1 MINPVFLRTFCTL
14 VETKHFTKTAE
25 QLFITQSAVSQ
36 HLRKLEDLL
45 GEPLIQKTERG
56 FVLTPTGEQTYQ
68 EAKTIVATLQGFK
81 EKVTTDSEHV
91 GVVKIMSPGSIGLRL
106 YPQLL
111 VLQTQ
116 FPELIIHYQFA
127 PNSSII
133 KALQQGG
140 IDIGL
145 VTEHVNSSLLNFEEV
160 AQEPLQLVL
169 PSPIDNLSLDSLKQL
184 GFINHPDG
192 HHHANQLLKANFAEF
207 THIQDIKENGFSNQI
222 GLILTPVSIGLGF
235 TVLPQSAVASFAE
248 PEKIHIHELTKPS
261 MEPVFLVMQNK
272 KRTAK
277 RLLFVHNKIKTLL
290 QD

>member
-36 HLRKLEDLL
+36 HLKKLEDLL
-45 GEPLIQKTERG
+45 DEPLIQKTEKG

-68 EAKTIVATLQGFK
+68 EAKQIVATLQGFK

-111 VLQTQ
+111 ALQIQ

-133 KALQQGG
+133 KALQQGD

-145 VTEHVNSSLLNFEEV
+145 VTEHANSSLLNFEEI

-169 PSPIDNLSLDSLKQL
+169 PAEVENATFDTLKQL

-207 THIQDIKENGFSNQI
+207 THIKDIKESGFSNQI
-222 GLILTPVSIGLGF
+222 GLILTPVSLGLGF

-248 PEKIHIHELTKPS
+248 PEKIHIHELGQPS
-261 MEPVFLVMQNK
+261 MEPVYLVTQNI
-272 KRTAK
+272 KRIAK
-277 RLLFVHNKIKTLL
+277 RLLFMHNKIKALL
-290 QD
+290 QN

>member
-36 HLRKLEDLL
+36 HLKKLEDLL
-45 GEPLIQKTERG
+45 GEPLIQKTEKG

-68 EAKTIVATLQGFK
+68 EAKQIVATLQGFK

-111 VLQTQ
+111 ALQIQ

-133 KALQQGG
+133 KALQQGD

-145 VTEHVNSSLLNFEEV
+145 VTENANSSLLNFEEI

-169 PSPIDNLSLDSLKQL
+169 PAEVKNATFDTLKQL

-207 THIQDIKENGFSNQI
+207 THIKDIKESGFSNQI
-222 GLILTPVSIGLGF
+222 GLILTPVSLGLGF

-248 PEKIHIHELTKPS
+248 PEKIHIHELEQPS
-261 MEPVFLVMQNK
+261 MEPVYLVTQNI
-272 KRTAK
+272 KRIAK
-277 RLLFVHNKIKTLL
+277 RLLFMHNKIKALL
-290 QD
+290 QN

>member
-36 HLRKLEDLL
+36 HLRKLENLL
-45 GEPLIQKTERG
+45 DEPLIQKTEKG

-68 EAKTIVATLQGFK
+68 EAKKVVASLQAFK

-91 GVVKIMSPGSIGLRL
+91 GVVKVMSPGSIGLRL

-111 VLQTQ
+111 ALQTQ

-127 PNSSII
+127 PNNSIV
-133 KALQQGG
+133 KALQQGD

-145 VTEHVNSSLLNFEEV
+145 VTEHANSSLMNFEEV

-169 PSPIDNLSLDSLKQL
+169 PSPIENLSLESLRQL

-207 THIQDIKENGFSNQI
+207 THIKDIKENGFSNQI

-261 MEPVFLVMQNK
+261 MEPIYLVMQNK
-272 KRTAK
+272 KHTAK

-290 QD
+290 KN

>member
-1 MINPVFLRTFCTL
+1 MMNPIFLRTFCTL

-36 HLRKLEDLL
+36 HLKKLEDLL

-68 EAKTIVATLQGFK
+68 AAKKVVASLQAFK

-91 GVVKIMSPGSIGLRL
+91 GMVKVMSPGSIGLRL

-111 VLQTQ
+111 ALQTQ

-133 KALQQGG
+133 KALQQGD

-145 VTEHVNSSLLNFEEV
+145 VTEHANSSLLNFEEV

-169 PSPIDNLSLDSLKQL
+169 PTKFKNATFDTLKQL

-192 HHHANQLLKANFAEF
+192 HHHANQLLKADFAEF
-207 THIQDIKENGFSNQI
+207 THIKDIKESGFSNQI

-235 TVLPQSAVASFAE
+235 TVLPQSAVSSFAE
-248 PEKIHIHELTKPS
+248 PEKIHIHELTKPI
-261 MEPVFLVMQNK
+261 MESVFLVMQNK
-272 KRTAK
+272 KHTAK
-277 RLLFVHNKIKTLL
+277 RLLFVHKKIKTLL

>member
-36 HLRKLEDLL
+36 HLKKLEDLL
-45 GEPLIQKTERG
+45 GEPLIQKTEKG

-68 EAKTIVATLQGFK
+68 EAKQIVATLQGFK

-91 GVVKIMSPGSIGLRL
+91 GVVKVMSPGSIGLRL

-111 VLQTQ
+111 ALQIQ

-133 KALQQGG
+133 KALQQGD

-145 VTEHVNSSLLNFEEV
+145 VTEHANSSLLNFEEI

-169 PSPIDNLSLDSLKQL
+169 PAEVENATFDTLKQL

-207 THIQDIKENGFSNQI
+207 THIKDIKESGFSNQI
-222 GLILTPVSIGLGF
+222 GLILTPVSLGLGF

-248 PEKIHIHELTKPS
+248 PEKIHTHELGQPS
-261 MEPVFLVMQNK
+261 MEPVYLVTQNI
-272 KRTAK
+272 KRIAK
-277 RLLFVHNKIKTLL
+277 RLLFMHNKIKALL
-290 QD
+290 QN

>member
-1 MINPVFLRTFCTL
+1 MINPIFLRTFCTL

-36 HLRKLEDLL
+36 HLKKLEDLL
-45 GEPLIQKTERG
+45 GEPLIQKTEKG
-56 FVLTPTGEQTYQ
+56 FALTPTGEQTYQ
-68 EAKTIVATLQGFK
+68 EAKKIVATLQGFK

-91 GVVKIMSPGSIGLRL
+91 GVVKVMSPGSIGLRL

-111 VLQTQ
+111 ALQTQ

-133 KALQQGG
+133 KALQQSD

-145 VTEHVNSSLLNFEEV
+145 VTEHANSSLLNFEEV
-160 AQEPLQLVL
+160 AHEPLLLVL

-192 HHHANQLLKANFAEF
+192 HHHANQLLKANFTEF
-207 THIQDIKENGFSNQI
+207 THIKDIKESGFSNQI
-222 GLILTPVSIGLGF
+222 GLILTPVSLGLGF

-248 PEKIHIHELTKPS
+248 PEKIHIHELEQPS
-261 MEPVFLVMQNK
+261 MEPVCLVTQNK

-277 RLLFVHNKIKTLL
+277 RLLFVHNKIKALL
-290 QD
+290 QN

>member
-25 QLFITQSAVSQ
+25 QLSITQSAVSQ

-45 GEPLIQKTERG
+45 GEALIQKTEKG

-91 GVVKIMSPGSIGLRL
+91 GVVKVMSPGSIGLRL

-111 VLQTQ
+111 ALQTQ

-133 KALQQGG
+133 KALQQGE

-145 VTEHVNSSLLNFEEV
+145 VTEHTNSSLMNFEEV

-169 PSPIDNLSLDSLKQL
+169 PTKFKNATFDTLKQL

-192 HHHANQLLKANFAEF
+192 HHHANQLLKANFTEF
-207 THIQDIKENGFSNQI
+207 THIKDIKERGFSNQI
-222 GLILTPVSIGLGF
+222 GLILTPVSMGLGF

-248 PEKIHIHELTKPS
+248 PEKIHIHELAQPS
-261 MEPVFLVMQNK
+261 MEPVYLVTQNK

-277 RLLFVHNKIKTLL
+277 RLLFVHNKIKKLL
-290 QD
+290 QN

>member
-36 HLRKLEDLL
+36 HLKKLEDLL

-68 EAKTIVATLQGFK
+68 EAKKVVASLQSFK

-111 VLQTQ
+111 ALQTQ

-133 KALQQGG
+133 KALQQGD
-140 IDIGL
+140 INIGL
-145 VTEHVNSSLLNFEEV
+145 VTEHANSSLLNFEEV

-169 PSPIDNLSLDSLKQL
+169 PTKFKNATFDTLKQL

-207 THIQDIKENGFSNQI
+207 THIKDIKECGFSNQI
-222 GLILTPVSIGLGF
+222 GFILIPVSMGLGF
-235 TVLPQSAVASFAE
+235 TVLPQSAVSSFAE

-277 RLLFVHNKIKTLL
+277 RLLFVHNKIKALL
-290 QD
+290 QN

>member
-45 GEPLIQKTERG
+45 GEALIQKTERG

-111 VLQTQ
+111 ALQTQ

-127 PNSSII
+127 PNNTII
-133 KALQQGG
+133 KALKQGS

-145 VTEHVNSSLLNFEEV
+145 VTEHTNSSLLNFEEV

-169 PSPIDNLSLDSLKQL
+169 PSPIDNLSLNSLSQL

-192 HHHANQLLKANFAEF
+192 HHHANQLLRANFAEF
-207 THIQDIKENGFSNQI
+207 THINDIKERGFSNQI
-222 GLILTPVSIGLGF
+222 GLILTPVSMGLGF

-248 PEKIHIHELTKPS
+248 PEKIHIHELAKPS
-261 MEPVFLVMQNK
+261 MEPVYLVTQNK
-272 KRTAK
+272 KHVAK
-277 RLLFVHNKIKTLL
+277 RIIFVHNKIKALL
-290 QD
+290 QN